1 MNKKET
7 YINPNSIV
15 NVTANDFEIHP
26 YCEYHPKR
34 IVKFCGIKIKVIPEH
49 ITDDFNS
56 YAMDD
61 MPNGLK
67 VIDGVV
73 YTKPHVWVNYFKA
86 IPKVKYFETYEEA
99 LSHGRKIASEYHM
112 VIDKFNNE

>member
-1 MNKKET
+1 MSKNER

-15 NVTANDFEIHP
+15 NVTAYDFKRHP
-26 YCEYHPKR
+26 YCEYHRKR

-73 YTKPHVWVNYFKA
+73 YTKPHVWVNYVKA
-86 IPKVKYFETYEEA
+86 MPKQRYFETYDEA
-99 LSHGRKIASEYHM
+99 LDYGKLIASEYKLILDI
-112 VIDKFNNE
+112 V